1 MICYFESC
9 WRFANISTVFLLAL
23 KQLHAF
29 LRGTH
34 SLAWTMSNES
44 AVWKNLTE
52 SPTELPLEPGGQD
65 GYVLLLVLLSIF
77 LGGTLVLLSV
87 LLIACR
93 RCCEGDRRYT
103 RASDDPEKTTAS
115 YLEESQPVHE
125 ITIRVDESDCVS
137 AGSSHDAETE
147 RFLSTGTTGR
157 RVSFN
162 EAALFDHNKKTQE
175 KGRRYTLTEGDFHH
189 LKNAR
194 LTHLHLPPPALKI
207 VTIHECESSENSIAM
222 TTRPV
227 AKSSLSIF
235 QPPICPLPQTA
246 LVSLSISPSSALPGD
261 ALNSTVDT
269 SFCES
274 PPAPGPQ
281 PPSPSLLEVRRLSPV
296 SWREGA
302 SLSATGLSSSGGAP
316 QGPVLQFF
324 TKLRRHAS
332 LEGASP
338 YFKIK
343 RWKFD
348 SSQRA
353 SSLDTRGSPKR
364 RPFQRQRAAS
374 ESMDEEEHGAHHI
387 DLIQY
392 IARTKDMAYCPSRPA
407 PRLLSPPSTP
417 PPSLGRLEVEVMV
430 EPSCSR
436 AMVPGV
442 IGLSAEPQ
450 DEAPGMG
457 YRRESTDTQTL
468 YRDIW
473 TLRASLEQY
482 ISSDQSSNND
492 KDSVHSDADSVCSVR
507 LRMERGGLPR
517 YPSED
522 TGDGMEGET
531 ELPGDAGLE
540 KRGKR
545 DSVDSERGSDGE
557 SGTRKLLQMDS
568 GYASIEAPSRG
579 PDEVRL
585 FRSSSESKDGSA
597 VERRHFFTS
606 SGHRGTVCESFE
618 TDIFDEELEEE
629 PMGASGGSDGLTELD
644 EGVMVWSP
652 YGQMF
657 TQSDTTQ
664 PRAPVLS
671 RRDYSIDEKTD
682 ALFHEFLRHD
692 PQFDQQESPVRSKH
706 RSRVHLRK
714 QWQRSKQYSDPG
726 QRFHSSFDRYRTP
739 LRRGET
745 VNYPLE
751 SSYHSTLPRI
761 VSAPDEESSE
771 GAASLPET
779 PKADQSSAAASE
791 NVAALRDDHTGVSSS
806 TDTSGD
812 LKGKVEIASSTS
824 LPLSESTVGQP
835 EVPAE
840 ESGQMR
846 PLLDPGDEHLPP
858 QLTETGYGPQT
869 ITAEL
874 SDKLAMNLE
883 ERLYSGLRR
892 TREQPECALTATHA
906 SPDHSP
912 V

>member
-1 MICYFESC
+1 
-9 WRFANISTVFLLAL
+9 
-23 KQLHAF
+23 
-29 LRGTH
+29 
-34 SLAWTMSNES
+34 MSNES
-44 AVWKNLTE
+44 AIWKNLTG

-87 LLIACR
+87 LLIVCR
-93 RCCEGDRRYT
+93 RCCEGDPRYA
-103 RASDDPEKTTAS
+103 RASDDPEKTTTS

-125 ITIRVDESDCVS
+125 ITIRVDESECVS
-137 AGSSHDAETE
+137 AGSSHDVETE
-147 RFLSTGTTGR
+147 RFLSTGSTGR

-162 EAALFDHNKKTQE
+162 EAALFDHGKKAQE

-194 LTHLHLPPPALKI
+194 LTHLHIPPPTLKI

-235 QPPICPLPQTA
+235 QPPMCPLPQTA
-246 LVSLSISPSSALPGD
+246 LVSLSVSPISALPGD
-261 ALNSTVDT
+261 TLNSTVDT
-269 SFCES
+269 SFCE
-274 PPAPGPQ
+274 AP
-281 PPSPSLLEVRRLSPV
+281 PPSGPEPPSSSLMEVRGLSLR
-296 SWREGA
+296 SGREGA
-302 SLSATGLSSSGGAP
+302 SLSAMALSSSAP

-374 ESMDEEEHGAHHI
+374 ESMDEDEHGAHHI

-392 IARTKDMAYCPSRPA
+392 IARTKDMAFCPSRPA
-407 PRLLSPPSTP
+407 PRLLSPPSPP

-436 AMVPGV
+436 AMGPGV

-450 DEAPGMG
+450 DEVPGMG

-482 ISSDQSSNND
+482 VSDQSSNND
-492 KDSVHSDADSVCSVR
+492 KDSVHSDAESVSSLR
-507 LRMERGGLPR
+507 LRTEKSSLPR

-522 TGDGMEGET
+522 TGDGIEGET
-531 ELPGDAGLE
+531 GLPGDEGLE
-540 KRGKR
+540 RRVKR
-545 DSVDSERGSDGE
+545 DSLDSEKGSDGE

-579 PDEVRL
+579 PDEVRI
-585 FRSSSESKDGSA
+585 FQSSSDSKDGSA

-618 TDIFDEELEEE
+618 TDIFEEE
-629 PMGASGGSDGLTELD
+629 MEDEPLGASGGTDGLTELD

-657 TQSDTTQ
+657 TQSDATQ
-664 PRAPVLS
+664 PRAPLLS
-671 RRDYSIDEKTD
+671 RRDYSIDEKTE

-692 PQFDQQESPVRSKH
+692 PQFDQQDSPVRSKQ

-726 QRFHSSFDRYRTP
+726 QRFHTSFDRYRTP

-751 SSYHSTLPRI
+751 SSTYHSTLPRI
-761 VSAPDEESSE
+761 VSAPDEEGSE
-771 GAASLPET
+771 GASSIPDT
-779 PKADQSSAAASE
+779 PKVDQSSAAASE
-791 NVAALRDDHTGVSSS
+791 DVIPSRDDHSRENPS

-812 LKGKVEIASSTS
+812 LKDKVETPPSRLAPGT
-824 LPLSESTVGQP
+824 ESTVGPP
-835 EVPAE
+835 EVSAE
-840 ESGQMR
+840 DFGQVVL
-846 PLLDPGDEHLPP
+846 PLETGDDHSPP

-869 ITAEL
+869 VTAEL
-874 SDKLAMNLE
+874 SDKLAANLE

-892 TREQPECALTATHA
+892 SKEQPESVLTATHA

>member
-1 MICYFESC
+1 
-9 WRFANISTVFLLAL
+9 
-23 KQLHAF
+23 
-29 LRGTH
+29 
-34 SLAWTMSNES
+34 MSNES
-44 AVWKNLTE
+44 TIWKNLTE
-52 SPTELPLEPGGQD
+52 STTEPPLEPGGQD

-77 LGGTLVLLSV
+77 LGGVLVLLSV
-87 LLIACR
+87 LLIVCR
-93 RCCEGDRRYT
+93 RCCEGDPRYA
-103 RASDDPEKTTAS
+103 RFLLCFRGSDDPEKTTTS

-125 ITIRVDESDCVS
+125 ITIRVEESDCVS

-162 EAALFDHNKKTQE
+162 EAALFDHSKKTLE

-194 LTHLHLPPPALKI
+194 LTHLHLPSPALKI
-207 VTIHECESSENSIAM
+207 VTIHECESLENSIAM

-235 QPPICPLPQTA
+235 QPPMCPLPQTA
-246 LVSLSISPSSALPGD
+246 LVSLSLSPSSALPGD

-269 SFCES
+269 SFCEKL
-274 PPAPGPQ
+274 PT
-281 PPSPSLLEVRRLSPV
+281 PSPEPSGPSLMEVRGVSPV
-296 SWREGA
+296 SGREGT
-302 SLSATGLSSSGGAP
+302 SLSTTALSSSGGAP

-392 IARTKDMAYCPSRPA
+392 IARTKDITYCPSRPA

-436 AMVPGV
+436 AMGPGV
-442 IGLSAEPQ
+442 IGLSAKPQ
-450 DEAPGMG
+450 DEAPGVG
-457 YRRESTDTQTL
+457 YRRESTDTQAL

-482 ISSDQSSNND
+482 VSSDQSSNND
-492 KDSVHSDADSVCSVR
+492 NNSVHSDADSVSSLR
-507 LRMERGGLPR
+507 LRMEKDGLPR
-517 YPSED
+517 FPSED
-522 TGDGMEGET
+522 IGDGMEGDLD
-531 ELPGDAGLE
+531 LPRDKGME
-540 KRGKR
+540 KRVKQ
-545 DSVDSERGSDGE
+545 DSVESERGSDGE

-579 PDEVRL
+579 PDEMRL
-585 FRSSSESKDGSA
+585 FRSGSDSQDGSA
-597 VERRHFFTS
+597 MERRQFFTS

-629 PMGASGGSDGLTELD
+629 PAGASGGSESLTKLD
-644 EGVMVWSP
+644 EDVMVWSP

-726 QRFHSSFDRYRTP
+726 QRFHSSFDRCRTP

-751 SSYHSTLPRI
+751 SSYQSTLPRI
-761 VSAPDEESSE
+761 VSAPDEEGSE

-779 PKADQSSAAASE
+779 QKTGKQDQDAS
-791 NVAALRDDHTGVSSS
+791 ALRDDHTRVSTDSSVNLKDKDKLEISSS
-806 TDTSGD
+806 LPPPVT
-812 LKGKVEIASSTS
+812 ESSDVVPS
-824 LPLSESTVGQP
+824 
-835 EVPAE
+835 EVPVE
-840 ESGQMR
+840 EPGQVGP
-846 PLLDPGDEHLPP
+846 PLEPGEDHSPP
-858 QLTETGYGPQT
+858 QLSETGYGPQT

-874 SDKLAMNLE
+874 SDKLAVNLE
-883 ERLYSGLRR
+883 ERLYSGLRK
-892 TREQPECALTATHA
+892 TREQPECVLTATHA